1 MTDDAAAAPG
11 PDFEFGVDP
20 VTIDLVEN
28 ALKSIRREMDAV
40 VFRTAMSPII
50 REEHDAFPLVSDREG
65 RMIVGQ
71 FGWDIGATL
80 FKYFPKED
88 MREGDVI
95 IQNDPYLCGG
105 AIQHTPDMLVARPFF
120 YDGELIGLG
129 SIFGNLADIGTAVA
143 GSMPTAAK
151 SIFEEG
157 IRFPPIKLYDAG
169 VLNKPVLDILAL
181 NTRLPD
187 MNVADIM
194 ALSASLKLAETRVIE
209 LCERFGKETYIACT
223 DALLERTRRAMKR
236 LIRENIPEHPQ
247 SFEDYIDDDGR
258 GNGPFKMKLT
268 YFRDGDR
275 AVFDWTGTSAQAP
288 GPINL
293 MLSEGMFKIDIGV
306 YLIMV
311 YDPDILFNQGY
322 YDLIDVILPKK
333 SLVQPEFPA
342 PLSNRSHTL
351 ARKYDVI
358 SGALGQN
365 TPALTTAASFG
376 SSPHFLFSGTDSHG
390 HFFHLVEILYGGL
403 AGRPLDDGI
412 DGHSWWPQFE
422 NIPSEYL
429 ESYYPLRIEHYR
441 CAIDSGG
448 AGLHRGGTGIEK
460 RYRFLESGSV
470 SLHDD
475 RHISQPWGLGGGKP
489 GASSSKTL
497 IHADGRQEKVASKI
511 DDLMVEPGDELL
523 FVTAGGGGWGDP
535 LERPYDKVRQ
545 DVART
550 LVSEEK
556 AREDYGVVF
565 IAGSLEV
572 DAPASDGVRAA
583 MRKSRGD
590 LLVIDRGPLP
600 ASYGA
605 GS

>member
-1 MTDDAAAAPG
+1 MADDRVALASK
-11 PDFEFGVDP
+11 DHEFGVDP
-20 VTIDLVEN
+20 VTIDLIEN

-50 REEHDAFPLVSDREG
+50 REEHDAFPLISDREG

-71 FGWDIGATL
+71 FGWDLGSTL
-80 FKYFPKED
+80 FNFFPKKEL
-88 MREGDVI
+88 REGDVI

-120 YDGELIGLG
+120 FEGELIGLG

-157 IRFPPIKLYDAG
+157 IRFPPVKLYDAG
-169 VLNKPVLDILAL
+169 VLNKAVLDILAL

-187 MNVADIM
+187 MNVADVM
-194 ALSASLKLAETRVIE
+194 ALSASVKLAETRVVE
-209 LCERFGKETYIACT
+209 LCKRFGKDTYIKCT
-223 DALLERTRRAMKR
+223 DALLERTRRAMVR
-236 LIRENIPEHPQ
+236 LIRENIPEEPR

-268 YFRDGDR
+268 YYRVGDR
-275 AVFDWTGTSAQAP
+275 AIFDWTGTSEQAP

-333 SLVQPEFPA
+333 SLIQPEFPA

-365 TPALTTAASFG
+365 TPELATAASFG
-376 SSPHFLFSGTDSHG
+376 SSPHFLFSGTDRHG
-390 HFFHLVEILYGGL
+390 RFFHLVEILYGGL

-429 ESYYPLRIEHYR
+429 ESYYPLRIEFYR

-460 RYRFLESGSV
+460 LYTFLDSGAV
-470 SLHDD
+470 SIHDD
-475 RHISQPWGLGGGKP
+475 RHISQPWGLGGGRP
-489 GASSSKTL
+489 GARSSKTL
-497 IHADGRQEKVASKI
+497 THADGKRETVPSKI
-511 DDLMVEPGDELL
+511 DDLMVEAGDQLL

-535 LERPYDKVRQ
+535 LDRPYDKVGHDLTRK
-545 DVART
+545 
-550 LVSEEK
+550 LVSPEK
-556 AREDYGVVF
+556 IGEGYGVVL
-565 IAGSLEV
+565 IAGTLDIDV
-572 DAPASDGVRAA
+572 PASDELRAA
-583 MRKSRGD
+583 IKECRDD
-590 LLVIDRGPLP
+590 LGVIDRGFLP
-600 ASYGA
+600 SSYGA